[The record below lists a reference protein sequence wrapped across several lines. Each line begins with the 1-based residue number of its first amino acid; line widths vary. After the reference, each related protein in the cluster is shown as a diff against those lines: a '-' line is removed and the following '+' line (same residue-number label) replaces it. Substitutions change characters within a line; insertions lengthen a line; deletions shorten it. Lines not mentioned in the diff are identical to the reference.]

1 MQATSTKY
9 RFSWSVTVFREQS
22 LPVTAT
28 PAGYAALIDAFDLN
42 VPLPRTL
49 SATGERHRTLV
60 KDGWRIYSPS
70 YAPPP
75 RLDGHLT
82 FALKHEG
89 VDLAV
94 LKRLFAA
101 SGPSPIEAIVRAA
114 PTGAYAR
121 RIWFLYEWLTGRRLG
136 LPNADRG
143 AYPLVVDPKRQF
155 VAGAVN
161 SSRHRVK
168 NNLPGTP
175 GFCPLVFRT
184 ERLDR
189 FLALDLQSRAH
200 AAAAAVPR
208 DLLARAAAFLLL
220 DDSRASYA
228 IEGERPPQ
236 ARIQRWG
243 HAIGQAGK
251 QPLDV
256 AELCRLQRIVIGDD
270 RFVPLGLRN
279 EGGFVGER
287 DRETRQPIPS
297 HVSAKPE
304 DLQQLVDGL
313 IAFDRQAAREFDPV
327 LAAAILAFG
336 FVYIHPFEDGNGR
349 VHRYLVHHVLAE
361 RGFNPPGVTFPVSSA
376 ILHRIREYRS
386 TLEDYSRRLLPVVD
400 WQPTAD
406 GNVRVLNDTADFYR
420 FFDATPHAEFLY
432 GCVQRTIEHDL
443 PNEAEFLGRYDAFRT
458 GVNRI
463 VDMPDRVS
471 DLLFRFLRLNNG
483 TLSRRARTKEFA
495 ALTQDE
501 IGRIEA
507 LYREAF
513 ETGQR

>member
-1 MQATSTKY
+1 M
-9 RFSWSVTVFREQS
+9 
-22 LPVTAT
+22 
-28 PAGYAALIDAFDLN
+28 
-42 VPLPRTL
+42 
-49 SATGERHRTLV
+49 

-101 SGPSPIEAIVRAA
+101 SGPAPIEAIVKAA

-136 LPNADRG
+136 LLNADRG
-143 AYPLVVDPKRQF
+143 AYPLVVDPKRQYT
-155 VAGAVN
+155 AATVN
-161 SSRHRVK
+161 SPRHRVK

-175 GFCPLVFRT
+175 EFCPLVSRT
-184 ERLDR
+184 EWLDR
-189 FLALDLQSRAH
+189 FIALDLQSRAQD
-200 AAAAAVPR
+200 AAAAVPR

-220 DDSRASYA
+220 DDSRASFA

-236 ARIQRWG
+236 ARILRWG
-243 HAIGQAGK
+243 QAIGQAGK

-256 AELCRLQRIVIGDD
+256 EELCRLQSIVIGDD
-270 RFVPLGLRN
+270 RFVPLGLRT

-287 DRETRQPIPS
+287 DRKTQQPIPS
-297 HVSAKPE
+297 HVSARPE

-313 IAFDRQAAREFDPV
+313 VAFDRQAARELDPV
-327 LAAAILAFG
+327 LAAAVLAFG
-336 FVYIHPFEDGNGR
+336 LVYIHPFADGNGR
-349 VHRYLVHHVLAE
+349 VHRYLLHHVLAE

-386 TLEDYSRRLLPVVD
+386 TLEDYSRRLLPAVD
-400 WQPTAD
+400 WQPTED

-443 PNEAEFLGRYDAFRT
+443 PNEAEFLRRYDTFRT
-458 GVNRI
+458 GVNLV
-463 VDMPDRVS
+463 VDMPDRLS
-471 DLLFRFLRLNNG
+471 DLLFRFLRQNAG
-483 TLSRRARTKEFA
+483 KLSQRARTKEFA
-495 ALTQDE
+495 ALTE
-501 IGRIEA
+501 EEVSRIEA
-507 LYREAF
+507 LYGEAF
-513 ETGQR
+513 GAGQR

>member
-1 MQATSTKY
+1 MKEWTWRCSSAC
-9 RFSWSVTVFREQS
+9 F
-22 LPVTAT
+22 P
-28 PAGYAALIDAFDLN
+28 PA
-42 VPLPRTL
+42 V
-49 SATGERHRTLV
+49 
-60 KDGWRIYSPS
+60 
-70 YAPPP
+70 
-75 RLDGHLT
+75 
-82 FALKHEG
+82 
-89 VDLAV
+89 
-94 LKRLFAA
+94 
-101 SGPSPIEAIVRAA
+101 SGPIEAIVRAA

-121 RIWFLYEWLTGRRLG
+121 RIWFLYEWLMDRRLG

-143 AYPLVVDPKRQF
+143 AYPLVVDPKRQY
-155 VAGAVN
+155 AAAATN

-200 AAAAAVPR
+200 DAAAAVPR

-251 QPLDV
+251 QPLDA

-287 DRETRQPIPS
+287 DRRTQQPIPS
-297 HVSAKPE
+297 HVSARPD

-313 IAFDRQAAREFDPV
+313 VAFDRHAAREFDPV
-327 LAAAILAFG
+327 LAAAVLAFG
-336 FVYIHPFEDGNGR
+336 FVYIHPFADGNGR
-349 VHRYLVHHVLAE
+349 VHRYLIHHVLAE

-376 ILHRIREYRS
+376 ILRRIREYRS

-443 PNEAEFLGRYDAFRT
+443 PDEAGFLRRYDTFRT
-458 GVNRI
+458 GVNL
-463 VDMPDRVS
+463 DR
-471 DLLFRFLRLNNG
+471 RH
-483 TLSRRARTKEFA
+483 A
-495 ALTQDE
+495 
-501 IGRIEA
+501 
-507 LYREAF
+507 
-513 ETGQR
+513 

>member
-1 MQATSTKY
+1 MSIQH
-9 RFSWSVTVFREQS
+9 RFLQSVTVFREQR

-28 PAGYAALIDAFDLN
+28 PAGYAALIDAFDLH
-42 VPLPRTL
+42 VPLPGTL
-49 SATGERHRTLV
+49 SATGERHRTLE

-101 SGPSPIEAIVRAA
+101 SGPAPVEVIVRAA

-143 AYPLVVDPKRQF
+143 AYPLVVDPKRQYT
-155 VAGAVN
+155 AAAVN
-161 SSRHRVK
+161 SPRHRVK

-175 GFCPLVFRT
+175 EFCPLVSRT

-189 FLALDLQSRAH
+189 FIALDLQSRAQD
-200 AAAAAVPR
+200 AAAAVPR

-220 DDSRASYA
+220 DDSRASFA

-270 RFVPLGLRN
+270 RFVSLGLRT

-287 DRETRQPIPS
+287 DRETQQPIPS
-297 HVSAKPE
+297 HVSARPE

-313 IAFDRQAAREFDPV
+313 VAFDRRAARELDPV
-327 LAAAILAFG
+327 LAAAVLAFG

-349 VHRYLVHHVLAE
+349 VHRYLIHHVLAE
-361 RGFNPPGVTFPVSSA
+361 RGFHPPGVTFPVSSA
-376 ILHRIREYRS
+376 ILRRIREYRS
-386 TLEDYSRRLLPVVD
+386 TLEDYSRRLLPVIE
-400 WQPTAD
+400 WEPTED

-432 GCVQRTIEHDL
+432 GCVQQTIEHDL
-443 PNEAEFLGRYDAFRT
+443 PDEAGFLRRYDAFRT
-458 GVNRI
+458 GLNLI
-463 VDMPDRVS
+463 VDMPDRLC
-471 DLLFRFLRLNNG
+471 DLLFRFLRQNNG

-495 ALTQDE
+495 PLTEDE
-501 IGRIEA
+501 IGRIET
-507 LYREAF
+507 LYGEAF
-513 ETGQR
+513 GNDQR